1 MNRRFLLFLFLCHF
15 HPYFNVGKVSTG
27 RQVSYFF
34 LFSGQ
39 IPIFPIFER
48 NSYFFLFFSKLGNQ
62 NVFFST
68 LS

>member
-1 MNRRFLLFLFLCHF
+1 MSDLSIWYTKEVNTE
-15 HPYFNVGKVSTG
+15 TG

-48 NSYFFLFFSKLGNQ
+48 NSYFFLFFSKLGSQ